1 MIRKTVQIGNKVIR
15 AGGHDV
21 TERAIRSQKIK
32 RLIRDMVD
40 TMRHDNL
47 IGIAAP
53 QIGVGLNVFITEV
66 RKTRVR
72 TSVKKDDA
80 LRIFINPKILSL
92 SKKQTVL
99 IEGCGSVANAAL
111 FGPVRRPAKVTVKA
125 FDADGKLFKLVA
137 DGLLAKAIQHEYDH
151 LRGVLC
157 IDKFISTKKIV
168 HRDEYKG

>member
-15 AGGHDV
+15 AACQNV
-21 TERAIRSQKIK
+21 AERAIRSQKIK

-53 QIGVGLNVFITEV
+53 QIGVSLNVFVTEV

-80 LRIFINPKILSL
+80 LRVFINPKILSS

-99 IEGCGSVANAAL
+99 YEGCGSVANAAL
-111 FGPVRRPAKVTVKA
+111 FGPVRRPAKVTVRA
-125 FDADGKLFKLVA
+125 LDASGKSFQLTA
-137 DGLLAKAIQHEYDH
+137 DGLLAKVIQHEYDH
-151 LRGVLC
+151 LHGHLC